1 MNCCLCDQALRFVPS
16 WRGIFLYE
24 PPELVCQQCRN
35 EFSKI
40 TGPCC
45 KLCGKEGA
53 AICHDCHY
61 WEQHGCRGLIHSG
74 KSLYRYN
81 DAMKD
86 WFHQYKFLKDVLL
99 AQVFA
104 KDLNDNLA
112 NERALVVPIPLNEE
126 KLRERS
132 FSQVDQ
138 LLLSANI
145 PYRHLLEKCGE
156 TLGEKTRQERM
167 ATKQLFRL
175 NGEAVPKQLVLVDDL
190 YTTGTTMRQA
200 AKTLQQAG
208 AESIRILTL
217 IRA

>member
-24 PPELVCQQCRN
+24 APELLCQHCRN

-40 TGPCC
+40 TEQGC
-45 KLCGKEGA
+45 KFCGKEGE
-53 AICHDCHY
+53 AICRDCHY
-61 WEQHGCRGLIHSG
+61 WEEHGYRELIHSG

-104 KDLNDNLA
+104 KDMREALV
-112 NERALVVPIPLNEE
+112 NERAVVVPIPLNNE

-132 FSQVDQ
+132 FSQVDE
-138 LLLSANI
+138 LLLAAGI
-145 PYRHLLEKCGE
+145 PYRHLLEKYGE

-167 ATKQLFRL
+167 ATKRLFRL
-175 NGEAVPKQLVLVDDL
+175 NGEKVPKQLVLVDDL

-200 AKTLQQAG
+200 AKTLQEAG

>member
-24 PPELVCQQCRN
+24 PPELVCQLCRN

-40 TGPCC
+40 TGPGC
-45 KLCGKEGA
+45 KFCGKEGE
-53 AICHDCHY
+53 AICRDCLY
-61 WEQHGCRGLIHSG
+61 WEEHGYRDLIHSG

-104 KDLNDNLA
+104 KDLRETLA
-112 NERALVVPIPLNEE
+112 HERAVVVPIPMNDE

-138 LLLSANI
+138 LLLAANI

-175 NGEAVPKQLVLVDDL
+175 NGEAVPKQLLLVDDL

-200 AKTLQQAG
+200 AKTLQEAG

>member
-1 MNCCLCDQALRFVPS
+1 MNCCLCNQKLQFIPS

-24 PPELVCQQCRN
+24 APDVACAPCKN
-35 EFSKI
+35 AFSKL
-40 TGPCC
+40 TLPGC
-45 KLCGKEGA
+45 KYCGKEGEEK
-53 AICHDCHY
+53 CQDCFY
-61 WEQHGCRGLIHSG
+61 WEEHGYRELIESG

-81 DAMKD
+81 EAMKD

-104 KDLNDNLA
+104 KELREALA
-112 NERALVVPIPLNEE
+112 NERAMIVPIPLNEE

-145 PYRHLLEKCGE
+145 PYKHLLEKCGD
-156 TLGEKTRQERM
+156 TLGTKTRLERM
-167 ATKQLFRL
+167 ATQQLFRL
-175 NGEAVPKQLVLVDDL
+175 NGEAVPKQLLLVDDL

-200 AKTLQQAG
+200 AKTLKEAG
-208 AESIRILTL
+208 AESIRILSL
-217 IRA
+217 IRP

>member
-1 MNCCLCDQALRFVPS
+1 MNCCICDQPLRFMPS
-16 WRGIFLYE
+16 WHGIFLYE
-24 PPELVCQQCRN
+24 PPELACQACRN

-40 TGPCC
+40 TGQGC
-45 KLCGKEGA
+45 KFCGKEGEA
-53 AICHDCHY
+53 VCRDCHY
-61 WEQHGCRGLIHSG
+61 WEEHGYRDVIQSG
-74 KSLYRYN
+74 KSLYHYN

-99 AQVFA
+99 AQVFS
-104 KDLNDNLA
+104 KDLREALV
-112 NERALVVPIPLNEE
+112 NERTVVVPIPLNEE

-138 LLLSANI
+138 LLISADI
-145 PYRHLLEKCGE
+145 PYRQLLEKCGE

-175 NGEAVPKQLVLVDDL
+175 NGEAVPKQLTLVDDL

-200 AKTLQQAG
+200 ARTLQEAG
-208 AESIRILTL
+208 AKSIRILTL

>member
-24 PPELVCQQCRN
+24 PMEVACQPCRK

-40 TGPCC
+40 T
-45 KLCGKEGA
+45 E
-53 AICHDCHY
+53 
-61 WEQHGCRGLIHSG
+61 HGCRICSKEGETICPDCRYWEENGYRELIQSG
-74 KSLYRYN
+74 TSLYRYN

-104 KDLNDNLA
+104 KDLREVLK
-112 NERALVVPIPLNEE
+112 NERGVVVPIPLNEE

-132 FSQVDQ
+132 FSQVDE
-138 LLLSANI
+138 LLLAAGI
-145 PYRHLLEKCGE
+145 PYSHLLEKCGE

-175 NGEAVPKQLVLVDDL
+175 NGRVVPKQLVLVDDL

-200 AKTLQQAG
+200 AKTLQEAG

>member
-24 PPELVCQQCRN
+24 PMEVVCQPCRK

-40 TGPCC
+40 T
-45 KLCGKEGA
+45 E
-53 AICHDCHY
+53 
-61 WEQHGCRGLIHSG
+61 HGCRICSKEGEAICPDCRYWEENGYRELIQSG
-74 KSLYRYN
+74 TSLYRYN

-104 KDLNDNLA
+104 KDLREVLK
-112 NERALVVPIPLNEE
+112 NERGVVVPIPLNEE

-132 FSQVDQ
+132 FSQVDE
-138 LLLSANI
+138 LLLAAGI
-145 PYRHLLEKCGE
+145 PYSHLLEKCGE

-175 NGEAVPKQLVLVDDL
+175 NGRVVPKQLVLVDDL

-200 AKTLQQAG
+200 AKTLQEAG

>member
-1 MNCCLCDQALRFVPS
+1 MNCCLCDQALHFVPS

-24 PPELVCQQCRN
+24 APELLCQPCRN
-35 EFSKI
+35 EFSK
-40 TGPCC
+40 TAGQGC
-45 KLCGKEGA
+45 KFCSKEGEE
-53 AICHDCHY
+53 ICRDCLY
-61 WEQHGCRGLIHSG
+61 WEEHGYRDLIHSG
-74 KSLYRYN
+74 KSLYCYN

-99 AQVFA
+99 ARVFA
-104 KDLNDNLA
+104 KDIREALA
-112 NERALVVPIPLNEE
+112 HERAMVVPIPLNNE

-138 LLLSANI
+138 LLLAAGI
-145 PYRHLLEKCGE
+145 PYRHLLEKYGE

-200 AKTLQQAG
+200 AKILQEAG
-208 AESIRILTL
+208 AESIRLLTL

>member
-1 MNCCLCDQALRFVPS
+1 MNCCLCEQTLRFVPS

-24 PPELVCQQCRN
+24 PPEVVCQLCRN

-45 KLCGKEGA
+45 KFCGKEGET
-53 AICHDCHY
+53 ICRDCHY
-61 WEQHGCRGLIHSG
+61 WEQHGYPDLIRSG
-74 KSLYRYN
+74 KSLYHYN

-104 KDLNDNLA
+104 KDLREVLK
-112 NERALVVPIPLNEE
+112 NERGVVVPIPLNEE

-138 LLLSANI
+138 LLLAANI